1 MPKKNKISF
10 GAKLYALRQS
20 YRDKNGLPVKLS
32 IRGAAKLLT
41 DNGYTISHGGYALW
55 EQPDSAIPNRAAIRA
70 ICKVFGC
77 RPSDLFSEFWGAKT
91 AKTSRTRQ
99 FSDLDLLSDD
109 DFKLLLNMKDT
120 LIAATIVRN
129 QAQEEP
135 DA

>member
-1 MPKKNKISF
+1 MPKKSKISF
-10 GAKLYALRQS
+10 GEKLYALRQS
-20 YRDKNGLPVKLS
+20 YKDKNGIPVKLS

-70 ICKVFGC
+70 ICKAFNC

-91 AKTSRTRQ
+91 VETSRTRQ
-99 FSDLDLLSDD
+99 FNDLDLLSDE

-120 LIAATIVRN
+120 LITATIVRN